1 MLSNRPEAPPP
12 SLVDDERLDRAAFV
26 SKNLCFIIIIIII
39 IMSASIFIVS
49 VFVFLPIAHSTAAG
63 VLDIQ
68 GRSLF
73 LPNQH

>member
-26 SKNLCFIIIIIII
+26 SKNLCFIIIIII

>member
-39 IMSASIFIVS
+39 MSASIFVVS